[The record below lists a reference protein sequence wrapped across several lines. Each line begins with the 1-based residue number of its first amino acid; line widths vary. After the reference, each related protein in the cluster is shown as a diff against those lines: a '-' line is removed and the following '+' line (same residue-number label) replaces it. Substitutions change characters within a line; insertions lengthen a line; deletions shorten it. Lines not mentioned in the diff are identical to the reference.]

1 MTFSY
6 DGLEA
11 MSKVSDKAFTF
22 VEVMIALAVVSI
34 SLVALLGLHLR
45 SLAMAQAAQMTSQA
59 VLLADAKVAEVLAC
73 GYPGLGGSSGADERN
88 NIAYDWQARV
98 SEVESLRLGD
108 IPIAGLREVSVDVR
122 WKQGPGRRHV
132 EMATYVADRKM
143 DEQ

>member
-1 MTFSY
+1 
-6 DGLEA
+6 

-98 SEVESLRLGD
+98 SNVESLRLGD
-108 IPIAGLREVSVDVR
+108 ILIAGLREVSVDVR

-132 EMATYVADRKM
+132 RMATYVADRKM